1 MITQLEALVSKEL
14 SNISRLTEGILQ
26 AGEGMNAMLHHIE
39 KMHEDLEGKETGSG
53 TGEAWRL
60 AKSAS
65 NVPSSSGDP
74 QLPGPREVHE

>member
-1 MITQLEALVSKEL
+1 
-14 SNISRLTEGILQ
+14 
-26 AGEGMNAMLHHIE
+26 MNAMLHHIE

-74 QLPGPREVHE
+74 QLPGLRVVHDKMGGKEDGGETPHQQL